1 MGHLKQAINTIVC
14 MDSTVEGHAV
24 QTDIVI
30 IGAGPAGLSLA
41 GVLARKGL
49 KVAII
54 DPAKADNLEHPLDD
68 GREIALTRLSRKL
81 LENWQQWSL
90 LSEGECAPLQEAH
103 VFDGLSEQP
112 MMVKSSNDVEP
123 LGWMVSNQVLRRVA
137 YATAKDL
144 EGIEW
149 HLTRRMQ
156 RIDINDTSARVELD
170 DGSQINARLV
180 VAADSRFSSARRAA
194 GLSARMHDF
203 GRTMLVC
210 RMQLQ
215 KPTPGVAWEW
225 LDYGQTLA
233 LLPLNQDMASVVIT
247 LPPAEIDQLLALPVE
262 EFEQQVAE
270 RFRHRLGGMQLVGE
284 RYAYPLV
291 GVRPDNIV
299 SQRFACIGDAAVGMH
314 PITAHGYN
322 LGLRGI
328 ALLSDQIQSALDNG
342 RDFAGSSV
350 LANFQND
357 FQAIAYPLYFST
369 LSIVRLYCDD
379 RAPAKLLRRAGL
391 RFGQHFPPFKK
402 LLVSALSG
410 KNVRPP
416 VPLRIIGNMLSA
428 RVPRG

>member
-1 MGHLKQAINTIVC
+1 MQA
-14 MDSTVEGHAV
+14 
-24 QTDIVI
+24 DIVI

-49 KVAII
+49 NVAVI
-54 DPAKADNLEHPLDD
+54 DPASASELEQPQDD
-68 GREIALTRLSRKL
+68 GREIALTRLSRDL
-81 LENWQQWSL
+81 LEKWQQWNL
-90 LSEGECAPLQEAH
+90 LSVTEHAPLLEAH
-103 VFDGLSEQP
+103 VFDGLSERP
-112 MMVKSSNDVEP
+112 MKVKSREGLEP

-137 YATAKDL
+137 YAAAKDL
-144 EGIEW
+144 DGIDW
-149 HLTRRMQ
+149 HLSRRMQ
-156 RIDINDTSARVELD
+156 RIDCNADGAVVELD
-170 DGSQINARLV
+170 DGSRINARLA

-233 LLPLNQDMASVVIT
+233 LLPLNDDMASVVIT
-247 LPPAEIDQLLALPVE
+247 LPPSDIERLSALPVQ
-262 EFEQQVAE
+262 EFENEVAE
-270 RFRHRLGGMQLVGE
+270 RFHQRLGSMRLVGN
-284 RYAYPLV
+284 RHPYPLV

-299 SQRFACIGDAAVGMH
+299 SRRFACIGDAAIGMH

-328 ALLSDQIQSALDNG
+328 ALLAGQIQRAIDTGN
-342 RDFAGSSV
+342 DFSGNDV
-350 LANFQND
+350 LATFQREL
-357 FQAIAYPLYFST
+357 QAISRPLYFST
-369 LSIVRLYCDD
+369 LSIVRLYSDD

-410 KNVRPP
+410 KDVQPP
-416 VPLRIIGNMLSA
+416 RPLRIIGSLLSA
-428 RVPRG
+428 RTPSI

>member
-1 MGHLKQAINTIVC
+1 M
-14 MDSTVEGHAV
+14 

-49 KVAII
+49 KVAIV
-54 DPAKADNLEHPLDD
+54 DPASTSDLEQPIDD
-68 GREIALTRLSRKL
+68 GREIALTRLSRNL
-81 LENWQQWSL
+81 LEKWRQWNL
-90 LSEGECAPLQEAH
+90 LSDTEFAPLHEAH
-103 VFDGLSEQP
+103 VFDGLSERP
-112 MMVKSSNDVEP
+112 MKVKSGDALEP
-123 LGWMVSNQVLRRVA
+123 LGWMVSNQALRRVA
-137 YATAKDL
+137 YASAKDL
-144 EGIEW
+144 DGITW
-149 HLTRRMQ
+149 HLSRRMQ
-156 RIDINDTSARVELD
+156 RIDINDDAATVELD
-170 DGSQINARLV
+170 DGSRISARLA

-233 LLPLNQDMASVVIT
+233 LLPLNADMASVVIT
-247 LPPAEIDQLLALPVE
+247 LPPADIDRLCALPAH
-262 EFEQQVAE
+262 EFENEVAQ
-270 RFRHRLGGMQLVGE
+270 RFRHRLGSMQLIGA
-284 RYAYPLV
+284 RHPYPLV

-299 SQRFACIGDAAVGMH
+299 SRRFACIGDAAVGMH

-328 ALLSDQIQSALDNG
+328 ALLSEQIQSALDGG
-342 RDFAGSSV
+342 RDFSASV
-350 LANFQND
+350 ELAKFQSAL
-357 FQAIAYPLYFST
+357 QAIARPLYFST
-369 LSIVRLYCDD
+369 LSIVRLYSDD

-410 KNVRPP
+410 KEVRPP
-416 VPLRIIGNMLSA
+416 MPLRIIGSLLSA
-428 RVPRG
+428 RTPRS